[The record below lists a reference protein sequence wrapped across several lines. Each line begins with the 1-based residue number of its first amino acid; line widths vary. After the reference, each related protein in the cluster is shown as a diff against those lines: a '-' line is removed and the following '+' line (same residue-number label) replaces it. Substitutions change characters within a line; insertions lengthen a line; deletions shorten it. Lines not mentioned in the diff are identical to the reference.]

1 MQSQITRSGAARCGG
16 VAPRRAMAM
25 AHCSSCSGRNGSR
38 MASIGT
44 GLAAPAAAAP
54 QQQQQQQSRRRR
66 TAVRAAAGANVRH
79 GAVVAKPGA
88 RFAVVVG
95 RFNDL
100 VTKLLLEGALGAF
113 QSHGATMDNVE
124 VCWVPGSFELPVMA
138 KAMAKS
144 GKFDAVI
151 CIGVVVRGATTH
163 YDAVVSAATSGVL
176 NAGVDTGVP
185 TVFGVLTCDTMEQAL
200 DRAGGKVGNKGA
212 EAAITAIEMANLLG
226 DLRAEGLAAPAW
238 GPGK

>member
-1 MQSQITRSGAARCGG
+1 MQTQLKQAGRCLTRGAAPKANVMAPCAHRAGSSAFTASSPLGACG
-16 VAPRRAMAM
+16 
-25 AHCSSCSGRNGSR
+25 
-38 MASIGT
+38 
-44 GLAAPAAAAP
+44 AAAAP
-54 QQQQQQQSRRRR
+54 RAQRQQQPRRGAALR
-66 TAVRAAAGANVRH
+66 VRAEAKVRH
-79 GAVVAKPGA
+79 GAVVAKPGQ
-88 RFAVVVG
+88 RYGVIVG

-100 VTKLLLEGALGAF
+100 VTKLLLEGAMGAF
-113 QSHGATMDNVE
+113 KSHGANMDNIE
-124 VCWVPGSFELPVMA
+124 VCWVPGSFELPVVA

-200 DRAGGKVGNKGA
+200 DRAGGKVGNKGG

-238 GPGK
+238 GPAK

>member
-1 MQSQITRSGAARCGG
+1 MRVSNVSGASVPQQAQRRQQ
-16 VAPRRAMAM
+16 RRAL
-25 AHCSSCSGRNGSR
+25 R
-38 MASIGT
+38 
-44 GLAAPAAAAP
+44 
-54 QQQQQQQSRRRR
+54 
-66 TAVRAAAGANVRH
+66 VRAEATIRH
-79 GAVVAKPGA
+79 GAVVAKPDM

-113 QSHGATMDNVE
+113 KSHGANLDNVQ
-124 VCWVPGSFELPVMA
+124 VVWVPGSFELPVVA

-144 GKFDAVI
+144 GKFDAVV

-200 DRAGGKVGNKGA
+200 DRAGGKVGNKGG
-212 EAAITAIEMANLLG
+212 EAAITAIETANLLAE
-226 DLRAEGLAAPAW
+226 LRGEGLAAPAW
-238 GPGK
+238 GPAK

>member
-1 MQSQITRSGAARCGG
+1 MQQQIRQTGQGFARNAIAKANVVAPVIPRSFGTRSVR
-16 VAPRRAMAM
+16 VF
-25 AHCSSCSGRNGSR
+25 SGKH
-38 MASIGT
+38 
-44 GLAAPAAAAP
+44 AAPHMRAR
-54 QQQQQQQSRRRR
+54 QLCSR
-66 TAVRAAAGANVRH
+66 TAVRVQAHHSGANVRH
-79 GAVVAKPGA
+79 GAVVARQEQ
-88 RFAVVVG
+88 RFGVVVG

-113 QSHGATMDNVE
+113 QTHGADMKNVE
-124 VCWVPGSFELPVMA
+124 VCWVPGSFELPVVA

-200 DRAGGKVGNKGA
+200 DRAGGKVGNKGG
-212 EAAITAIEMANLLG
+212 EAAITAIEMANLMA
-226 DLRAEGLAAPAW
+226 DLRKEGLAAPAW
-238 GPGK
+238 IAK